1 MKDKMKQEAIERMK
15 MLKLS
20 SGCIKAFQ
28 RGEVWESEGIGAL
41 YDLTKEEQK
50 IVDDFEKKNN
60 GLVYHVIHNMTEF
73 GELYSLLF
81 VGKYEEEWQMD
92 RQDIE
97 ENIVFAYVYN
107 KTDDWCSEFGSIMV
121 KPNIGGLIRMS

>member
-1 MKDKMKQEAIERMK
+1 MKEKMKQEAIERMK

-20 SGCIKAFQ
+20 NSCIKAFQ

-41 YDLTKEEQK
+41 YDLTEEEQK
-50 IVDDFEKKNN
+50 IVNDFEKKNN
-60 GLVYHVIHNMTEF
+60 GLVYHVIHNMTQF

-81 VGKYEEEWQMD
+81 VGKHEEEWQMD

-121 KPNIGGLIRMS
+121 KPSIGGLIRIS